1 MDTALKQHLRGVI
14 MAGGSGTRFWPKS
27 RQALPKQ
34 FLNILGD
41 KSMLQMTMTRLL
53 SLTGK
58 QNITIVGNKE
68 HASLL
73 AQQVKGI
80 ADARLV
86 LEPVGRN
93 TAACIATVAFLIARE
108 DPEGILVILPADHWI
123 TDLKGFTDT
132 LLQAAQTAAETG
144 GIVTIGI
151 PPTFPATGY
160 GYIRADAAP
169 DAAKVEA
176 FVEKPDMET
185 AKGYLAS
192 GNYFWNSGIFVCRA
206 SAMLSEIEAHLSGL
220 YVPLKA
226 LSDCETEE
234 AATAFIDR
242 VYPSLPAVSIDFG
255 VMEKT
260 DRAYLVKAGFGW
272 SDVGSWDA
280 LYALSEGDARGN
292 VVKGPVLLEDCSGC
306 LMDSD
311 GRLLAGVGLK
321 DIIVVDTRDAV
332 LIAPRGRSQDVRDIV
347 QRLRDGAREDVL

>member
-280 LYALSEGDARGN
+280 LYDLSPKDQEDNATEGL
-292 VVKGPVLLEDCSGC
+292 VLLENCRGC
-306 LMDSD
+306 MISSH
-311 GRLLAGVGLK
+311 GRLIAGVGLEN
-321 DIIVVDTRDAV
+321 IVVIDSADAT
-332 LIAPRGRSQDVRDIV
+332 LILPRGKSQEVRQIV
-347 QRLRDGAREDVL
+347 ARLEEKGMEDLL

>member
-1 MDTALKQHLRGVI
+1 MDTALKQRLRGVI

-27 RQALPKQ
+27 RKALPKQ

-41 KSMLQMTMTRLL
+41 KSMLQMTMERLL
-53 SLTGK
+53 PLTGK
-58 QNITIVGNKE
+58 QNITIVGNQE

-73 AQQVKGI
+73 LQQVKGI
-80 ADARLV
+80 ADASLI

-93 TAACIATVAFLIARE
+93 TAACIATVAFFLARE
-108 DPEGILVILPADHWI
+108 NPESILMILPADHWI

-132 LLQAAQTAAETG
+132 LLQAAQTADETG

-169 DAAKVEA
+169 GKVEA
-176 FVEKPDMET
+176 FVEKPNLET
-185 AKGYLAS
+185 ARDYLAA

-206 SAMLSEIEAHLSGL
+206 SAMLSEIETYLPDL
-220 YVPLKA
+220 YAPLKA
-226 LSDCETEE
+226 LYGCETAEE
-234 AATAFIDR
+234 TAAFINR
-242 VYPSLPAVSIDFG
+242 VYPDLPAVSIDFG

-280 LYALSEGDARGN
+280 LYNLSEEDARGN
-292 VVKGPVLLEDCSGC
+292 VTKGPVLLENCSGC
-306 LMDSD
+306 FIDSS

-321 DIIVVDTRDAV
+321 DIIIVDTKDAV
-332 LIAPRGRSQDVRDIV
+332 LIVPRGRSQDVRNIV
-347 QRLRDGAREDVL
+347 QRLRAGKREDVL